1 MQGLSVN
8 VFSIAIIRRQRGGGS
23 RCTLLQTLL
32 PWPLVEQKDCATLPN
47 VEVTVI
53 CNVPEIV
60 LPSAPHKAVVVI
72 GRVVVIG
79 WY

>member
-1 MQGLSVN
+1 M
-8 VFSIAIIRRQRGGGS
+8 FSLLLLFGASGGGS

-32 PWPLVEQKDCATLPN
+32 PWPLVEQKDCDTLPN